1 MQDKYIDIYCERT
14 GPEYWSEPVN
24 AVTNLSFIIA
34 AFFLARLISR
44 QAGGGGVDL
53 LHLIICGLIFLI
65 GIGSWLFHTHATP
78 WALAADVFPIIIFI
92 LLYTWLALRRF
103 AYAPV
108 WVCIIGVLLILSI
121 ARVVPMLTGF
131 QGGSYLAALAALIA
145 IGGFLHFFRSHVA
158 GISLLWAA
166 VLFAVSLTLRTID
179 LPLCGYFGLGTHF
192 MWHVMNA
199 LVLFVVGRAMVL
211 HGKRY

>member
-1 MQDKYIDIYCERT
+1 MRDDYIDIYCERT
-14 GPEYWSEPVN
+14 GPEYWSEPIN
-24 AVTNLSFIIA
+24 AATNCSFLIA
-34 AFFLARLISR
+34 AFFLARLIRRRSGC
-44 QAGGGGVDL
+44 GGADPI
-53 LHLIICGLIFLI
+53 HLSFCVLIFLI

-78 WALAADVFPIIIFI
+78 WALAADVIPIIIFI
-92 LLYTWLALRRF
+92 LLYTWSALRRF
-103 AYAPV
+103 AFAPV
-108 WVCIIGVLLILSI
+108 WVCIIGVLLILVV

-192 MWHVMNA
+192 MWHIMNA
-199 LVLFVVGRAMVL
+199 LVLFIVGRAMVL

>member
-53 LHLIICGLIFLI
+53 LHLIVVWLIFLI
-65 GIGSWLFHTHATP
+65 GIGSWLFSHP
-78 WALAADVFPIIIFI
+78 CDPVSALAADVFPIIVFI

-108 WVCIIGVLLILSI
+108 WVCIIGVLLILSV

-145 IGGFLHFFRSHVA
+145 IGGFLHFSGLMWRASHCY
-158 GISLLWAA
+158 GQQ
-166 VLFAVSLTLRTID
+166 
-179 LPLCGYFGLGTHF
+179 
-192 MWHVMNA
+192 
-199 LVLFVVGRAMVL
+199 
-211 HGKRY
+211 